1 MRFIGTLQLIILAAG
16 MALVPGVVSAETSAN
31 ATQPST
37 GAASSTVADTVKQA
51 IASED
56 LHRTALARLEQAG
69 QWQGL
74 AERVSALE
82 EKLDALSAGAVSRPE
97 LINSIEL
104 DRLLRGLHRE
114 AETIVEDL
122 AGIVRRLEHDGG
134 LLEAS
139 ARNWQDREQF
149 LESQVVPPAVLERAR
164 TIKAKL
170 AHANARIREF
180 RDKMLLQL
188 ERAVVL
194 QARLEDARALIV
206 ARQERI
212 DTQRMLLEQAPIW
225 RLGAPSAE
233 FKRVGAELNATWQMQ
248 QDYLVQDGAGLVGL
262 FLGILILTAWLFSRR
277 PALPV
282 EPIQRAYGRPIA
294 AALLIALVLLG
305 WLAPN
310 PPRLFYE
317 VLLLLVPIP
326 AAMVARRAT
335 AVAIPL
341 TLYGIALST
350 MLLSL
355 RGLVDASPLANRILL
370 MLQVTCVLI
379 PIAID
384 LRHGRLQRA
393 FRWPG
398 PGVVRVAALLVMA
411 AAGVTAFQVV
421 FGFAG
426 PANSARA
433 GMGSLLGS
441 ILVFGTAALLLYGAV
456 RALLATPL
464 AQWLNSARDPD
475 PALLRVLRLILGAF
489 AIGSVGLVAI
499 GSLGLVPTMLSAIG
513 SLMGATLEV
522 GTVSIAFKSVVMALA
537 VIFAT
542 MALSGIVGFILD
554 REVVPRLNLQ
564 PGSGYAIVTFT
575 RWLMLIAGA
584 ALAMAA
590 LGLDMGK
597 ITLLAGALSV
607 GIGFGLQNVINNF
620 VSGLI
625 LIVERPIG
633 VGDVIEWGSKSGAI
647 TRIGIRSST
656 VRTSQGAEILVPNGD
671 LLSKEVV
678 NWTRSDRQRRYD
690 IDIDVAL
697 GSEPE
702 RVMGLL
708 AEAAGEVPEIMKTPP
723 PRVVFKG
730 FGETSLNFTLLAW
743 VATVD
748 LGFQAQNAL
757 RVAMLKKLEG
767 AGIAPFSQ
775 RDLEI
780 RAVEDQAP
788 TTISN

>member
-1 MRFIGTLQLIILAAG
+1 MVLVAALAF
-16 MALVPGVVSAETSAN
+16 VPGVVSAEASTAV
-31 ATQPST
+31 AQPGT
-37 GAASSTVADTVKQA
+37 GAPSATVADTVKHT

-56 LHRTALARLEQAG
+56 LHRSALARLEQAG

-74 AERVSALE
+74 ADRVSALE
-82 EKLDALSAGAVSRPE
+82 EKLDALGAGALNRPE

-104 DRLLRGLHRE
+104 DRHLRGLHRE
-114 AETIVEDL
+114 AETIVENH
-122 AGIVRRLEHDGG
+122 AGIVQRLENDGK

-139 ARNWQDREQF
+139 ARNWQERARF

-170 AHANARIREF
+170 EHANARIREF

-188 ERAVVL
+188 DRAVVL
-194 QARLEDARALIV
+194 QARLDDARALIV

-212 DTQRMLLEQAPIW
+212 DAQRRLLEQAPIW
-225 RLGAPSAE
+225 RLGTPSGE
-233 FKRVGAELNATWQMQ
+233 FERVGAELNATWQMQ
-248 QDYLVQDGAGLVGL
+248 RDYLVQDGIGLVGW
-262 FLGILILTAWLFSRR
+262 FLGILVLSAWLFTRR
-277 PALPV
+277 SALVV
-282 EPIQRAYGRPIA
+282 EPVLRAYGRPIA

-305 WLAPN
+305 WVASN

-350 MLLSL
+350 MLLSV

-370 MLQVTCVLI
+370 MLQVLCVAI

-384 LRHGRLQRA
+384 LRHGRLQQA

-398 PGVVRVAALLVMA
+398 PGVLRVVALLVLA
-411 AAGVTAFQVV
+411 AAGVTAYQAV
-421 FGFAG
+421 FGFVGLAT
-426 PANSARA
+426 SVRA
-433 GMGSLLGS
+433 GMGSILGA
-441 ILVFGTAALLLYGAV
+441 ILVFSTAALVLYGAV
-456 RALLATPL
+456 RAFLATPL
-464 AQWLNSARDPD
+464 AQWLNCARDPD
-475 PALLRVLRLILGAF
+475 PALLRVLRLALGAF
-489 AIGSVGLVAI
+489 AIGSVGIVAI

-522 GTVSIAFKSVVMALA
+522 GTVSIAFKSVVTALA
-537 VIFAT
+537 VILAT
-542 MALSGIVGFILD
+542 AVLSGVVGFILD
-554 REVVPRLNLQ
+554 REIVPRLTLQ
-564 PGSGYAIVTFT
+564 PGSGYALVTFT
-575 RWLMLIAGA
+575 RWSMFIVGA

-590 LGLDMGK
+590 LGIDTGQ
-597 ITLLAGALSV
+597 ITLIAGALSV

-656 VRTSQGAEILVPNGD
+656 VRTNQGAEILVPNGD

-730 FGETSLNFTLLAW
+730 FGETSLNFTLLVW
-743 VATVD
+743 VANVD

-757 RVAMLKKLEG
+757 RTAMVKKLEG

-775 RDLEI
+775 RDFDI
-780 RAVEDQAP
+780 RSVDEPGPKAAG
-788 TTISN
+788 